1 MRVIL
6 LGPPGSGKG
15 TQARMIEEK
24 FHLSKISTGDILR
37 RAVRL
42 GTPLGLKAE
51 AMMKQG
57 LLVSDDIVV
66 ELVEEAVRGEE
77 CRRGYV
83 LDGFPRTLAQAESL
97 ARIDGRRP
105 ERAIEILVGAE
116 EVAARL
122 AKRRVCPEC
131 RTVFGPDAGSGSGRC
146 PSCGGAL
153 ETRND
158 DCPDVIRERLRVFE
172 AQTAPLRE
180 YYTARGVY
188 RSIPG
193 TGTEAEVFG
202 RITGL
207 IEGFLREAA
216 GGQRG

>member
-15 TQARMIEEK
+15 TQACLIEDK
-24 FHLSKISTGDILR
+24 FRLPRISTGDILR

-51 AMMKQG
+51 AMMKRG

-66 ELVEEAVRGEE
+66 GLVEEAVRGEE

-97 ARIDGRRP
+97 TGFDGRRP
-105 ERAIEILVGAE
+105 ELAVEILVGSE
-116 EVAARL
+116 EVIRRL
-122 AKRRVCPEC
+122 SRRRVCPEC
-131 RTVFGPDAGSGSGRC
+131 RAVFAPADGIDTGRC
-146 PSCGGAL
+146 SFCGGTL
-153 ETRND
+153 EIRSD
-158 DCPDVIRERLRVFE
+158 DRPEVIRERLRVFE

-180 YYTARGVY
+180 YYSARGVY

-193 TGTEAEVFG
+193 TGTANEVFVS
-202 RITGL
+202 IAGL
-207 IEGFLREAA
+207 LEGFLREAA